1 MLSEYISIICTNT
14 CYFWILH
21 LIFGQLSLFKLSMK
35 INPLN
40 NGEIS
45 TILQQVVIT
54 LKGLK
59 GTRMKLF
66 WNQLLDFISA
76 KYMFV
81 QMLFSFASHKK
92 RFLLSFYQRASAVSF
107 GSLFSD
113 WWLTAMHWPPS
124 ENPHLPTTTFPNMRS
139 KQIRHSD
146 LYGGWV
152 CGVGGK

>member
-1 MLSEYISIICTNT
+1 MYFRTTGNCSSPSVFILQYFFFMLSEYISIICINT

-113 WWLTAMHWPPS
+113 WWLTAMHWGVI
-124 ENPHLPTTTFPNMRS
+124 HFTGRS
-139 KQIRHSD
+139 TICK
-146 LYGGWV
+146 
-152 CGVGGK
+152 